1 MTISR
6 SDAIKTIAHL
16 IYVDEKPDA
25 KRTSTVTRA
34 LLKAEAEEKFR
45 VKFEEDAVW
54 AGSVS
59 DLLGHSD
66 LYIKSA
72 KHMIEVLGSL
82 CPVHRAAIASTYIDV
97 DDGHFELD
105 FLLRE
110 TIEAVERITLDWR
123 IEHAEAGPM
132 RSGGSKD
139 QRLAKL
145 QKKRSACIAYH
156 LLGCEDIKIPISP
169 NARIFIEVSEI
180 LYDLY
185 TGNVFEDMRR
195 SCGEVFQEFA
205 VHKQRHD

>member
-1 MTISR
+1 MNISR
-6 SDAIKTIAHL
+6 YDAVNNIARL
-16 IYVDEKPDA
+16 IYVDEKPNE
-25 KRTSTVTRA
+25 KHTSRVAMA
-34 LLKAEAEEKFR
+34 LWKAEAAENLR
-45 VKFEEDAVW
+45 VNFEEDAVW
-54 AGSVS
+54 TGSVS

-66 LYIKSA
+66 LYIKA
-72 KHMIEVLGSL
+72 VKHVIEVVGSL
-82 CPVHRAAIASTYIDV
+82 PPVHKAAIASTYVDL

-105 FLLRE
+105 YLLHE

-139 QRLAKL
+139 QRSAKL

-156 LLGCEDIKIPISP
+156 LLRSEDIKVPISP
-169 NARIFIEVSEI
+169 GARIFIEVSEV

-185 TGNVFEDMRR
+185 TGNVLEDMRR